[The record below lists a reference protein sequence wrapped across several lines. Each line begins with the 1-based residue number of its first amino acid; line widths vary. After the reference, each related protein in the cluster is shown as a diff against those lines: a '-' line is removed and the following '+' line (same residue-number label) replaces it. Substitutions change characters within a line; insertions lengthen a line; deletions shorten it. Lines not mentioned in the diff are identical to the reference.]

1 MCLIIFSW
9 KPDARH
15 PLILLANRDEF
26 YDRPTAQAHFWED
39 HPDIFGGRDKK
50 AWGSWL
56 ALNRSGRFAAVTNY
70 RQWPAPE
77 GEISRGQLVKDC
89 LDSSLSTHSFINN
102 VQKNALRY
110 SGFNFL
116 AGSINELYYYSNIE
130 GVVKK
135 LEPGI
140 YGLCNKFLNTPWPKL
155 LSTREA
161 VTKALNRDNFAEPE
175 ALLQIMQDT
184 TTFPDHL
191 LPDTGIGREKEKWLS
206 SAFVSSPDY
215 GTRNT
220 SVLIFNRHK
229 EVSWHEQTYGTN
241 GCHLEWK
248 HFSIGYE

>member
-9 KPDARH
+9 KPDASY
-15 PLILLANRDEF
+15 PLTLVANRDEF
-26 YDRPTAQAHFWED
+26 YDRPTAQAHFWEG
-39 HPDIFGGRDKK
+39 HPDIFGGRDQE

-77 GEISRGQLVKDC
+77 GEISRGKLVKGC
-89 LDSSLSTHSFINN
+89 LNSSLSTHSFINN
-102 VQKNALRY
+102 IQKNALRY

-130 GVVKK
+130 DVVKK
-135 LEPGI
+135 LEPGV
-140 YGLCNKFLNTPWPKL
+140 YGLCNKLLNTPWPKL
-155 LSTREA
+155 LNTRDA
-161 VTKALNRDNFAEPE
+161 VTKVLNKDNFAEPE

-191 LPDTGIGREKEKWLS
+191 LPDTGIGREKEKLLS
-206 SAFVSSPDY
+206 SAFVSSPNY